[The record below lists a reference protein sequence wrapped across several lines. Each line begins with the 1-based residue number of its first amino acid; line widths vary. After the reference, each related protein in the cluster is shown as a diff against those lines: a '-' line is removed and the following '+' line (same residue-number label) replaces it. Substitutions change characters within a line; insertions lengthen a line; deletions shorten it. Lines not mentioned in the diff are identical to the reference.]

1 MMKILIRFVSI
12 TLLATLFASAEPA
25 EVINAKADAAVK
37 IFTHKVKGAE
47 EFLSKVAGYL
57 VFPEVIKGGFVIGG
71 EYGEGVLR
79 VKGKNRD
86 YYRMIS
92 ASIGFQAGFQK
103 RSYIIAFVSEKMLEN
118 FVKSDGWE
126 AGVDGSIAVVDW
138 GIGKD
143 INSMSFEKP
152 IYAFVF
158 DTKGLMYNLTLEGTK
173 FQRIIPK

>member
-1 MMKILIRFVSI
+1 MKILLRFLSI
-12 TLLATLFASAEPA
+12 ILLVTIYSSAEPA

-37 IFTHKVKGAE
+37 VFTKEIKGGD
-47 EFLSKVAGYL
+47 EFLSKVEGYL
-57 VFPEVIKGGFVIGG
+57 VFPEVIKGGFVLGG

-79 VKGKNRD
+79 VHGENKA
-86 YYRMIS
+86 YYRMLS
-92 ASIGFQAGFQK
+92 GSIGLQAGMQK
-103 RSYIIAFVSEKMLEN
+103 RSYIIAFVSKKTLEDFMRSN
-118 FVKSDGWE
+118 GWE

-138 GIGKD
+138 GGGVD
-143 INSMSFEKP
+143 LTSLSYEKP